1 MRKADLSI
9 LLDYLFWLR
18 DRILETAAELPTEVF
33 ISPATVTAR
42 DLRSTLVHEHD
53 VESNWRERLRGAH
66 GTTVAETELKPVDYP
81 NVDSL
86 AAHWRNDEVE
96 TRRWLA
102 SLTDEQLAA
111 DSARRHPRDPGM
123 HQRRDPADAFGSI
136 SWRPRIPRLHGY
148 AASRRRRLAG
158 NIGVIAVRGPF
169 FPGGQ
174 PARFPRRHRR
184 LGLGTPTMAPW
195 MRSTATDL
203 QRFHAPGNCGFGWIG
218 SDGRE

>member
-33 ISPATVTAR
+33 TSPATVTAR
-42 DLRSTLVHEHD
+42 DLRSTLVHELD

-111 DSARRHPRDPGM
+111 DSDVEGRNGYPLSAYVTHVVIHGIQECTNAAILLTRLGRSPG
-123 HQRRDPADAFGSI
+123 D
-136 SWRPRIPRLHGY
+136 LGY
-148 AASRRRRLAG
+148 LDYMDT
-158 NIGVIAVRGPF
+158 
-169 FPGGQ
+169 
-174 PARFPRRHRR
+174 RHR
-184 LGLGTPTMAPW
+184 G
-195 MRSTATDL
+195 
-203 QRFHAPGNCGFGWIG
+203 
-218 SDGRE
+218 DGG